1 MGILKAN
8 IQLFSLAKK
17 QYNEIFIGDTLVI
30 SQQAVYASLNEAL
43 QILKRNKIDIKK
55 LPKNFDTKNKIP
67 DWENSNKRNNI
78 NARALF
84 SLLGAENVKCCDV
97 SDYENPDFIIDLN
110 YEIDEKYHNSFD
122 NIIDIGTLEHI
133 FDVNTA
139 LKNMI
144 KMLRVNGFLIIST
157 PSSNMID
164 HGFYSFSPTL
174 FYDFLSINGFEIKK
188 CFLRESSPYIYENKS
203 SLYEYQNQG
212 IEIPLMSSKSV
223 EFTVIAKKITEVNK
237 YIIPNQSIYA
247 KNKSWNGAEIIKSK
261 KRKKLITIL
270 RNFLRLILM
279 NKHIPFFIHKHYF
292 RYIRGKNIKK
302 ISGKY

>member
-17 QYNEIFIGDTLVI
+17 QYNEIFIGDSLVI
-30 SQQAVYASLNEAL
+30 SQQAVYANLNEAL
-43 QILKRNKIDIKK
+43 QILKKNKIDIKK
-55 LPKNFDTKNKIP
+55 LPKNFDTQNKIP
-67 DWENSNKRNNI
+67 DWKNSNKKNNI
-78 NARALF
+78 NANTLF
-84 SLLGAENVKCCDV
+84 TLLGAENVKCCDV
-97 SDYENPDFIIDLN
+97 SDYENPDFKLDLN
-110 YEIDEKYHNSFD
+110 YEIEEKYHNSFD

-203 SLYEYQNQG
+203 ILYEYKNHG
-212 IEIPLMSSKSV
+212 IQIPFMSSKSV
-223 EFTVIAKKITEVNK
+223 EFTVIAKKITEVQK
-237 YIIPNQSIYA
+237 YIIPNQSIYT
-247 KNKSWNGAEIIKSK
+247 KNRSWTGMQNIQSR
-261 KRKKLITIL
+261 KRNKLISLL
-270 RNFLRLILM
+270 RNYLRFILM
-279 NKHIPFFIHKHYF
+279 NKHIPFFLHKHYF
-292 RYIRGKNIKK
+292 HFIRGKNIKK
-302 ISGKY
+302 IAGKF